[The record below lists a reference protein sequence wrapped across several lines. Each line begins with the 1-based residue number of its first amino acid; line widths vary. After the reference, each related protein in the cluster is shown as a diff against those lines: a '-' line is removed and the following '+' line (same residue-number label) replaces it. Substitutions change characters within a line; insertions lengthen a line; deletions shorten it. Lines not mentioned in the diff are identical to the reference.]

1 MSTTKSTVPRIRRT
15 VSPGYRPSVTLLVRP
30 MNPPA
35 RQGEQAEEADLEA
48 GPYRSV
54 VSANAERYT
63 ASDEEASHFGAEEP
77 EVIFWWACSR
87 REARGRP
94 GALVVRLRGVGRARC
109 SCQDRGRRRRPGSI
123 RWNRSGRSR

>member
-1 MSTTKSTVPRIRRT
+1 MSTTKSTMPRIRRT

-35 RQGEQAEEADLEA
+35 RQGEQAEEVDLKA

-77 EVIFWWACSR
+77 GVIFWGAWSR
-87 REARGRP
+87 REAWRRP
-94 GALVVRLRGVGRARC
+94 GTWMVRLRGVGHARC
-109 SCQDRGRRRRPGSI
+109 SCPDRGQRRQPGSI

>member
-15 VSPGYRPSVTLLVRP
+15 LSPGYRPSVTLLVRP

-35 RQGEQAEEADLEA
+35 GQGEQAEEADLEA

-63 ASDEEASHFGAEEP
+63 ASDEEASHF
-77 EVIFWWACSR
+77 
-87 REARGRP
+87 RGR
-94 GALVVRLRGVGRARC
+94 GAGGYFLGGLESAGGFASSRGF
-109 SCQDRGRRRRPGSI
+109 DGSP
-123 RWNRSGRSR
+123 SGSWTRQMF